1 MPCSLTEKLTTRL
14 DLYNAFLA
22 PGSPCEL
29 NIDHNLRNALVTR
42 MTRFELPD
50 TALLTTVKEV
60 IALYNQAQSSVF
72 KLMASVSR
80 LHTVHVCILPGV
92 PTH

>member
-1 MPCSLTEKLTTRL
+1 
-14 DLYNAFLA
+14 
-22 PGSPCEL
+22 
-29 NIDHNLRNALVTR
+29 

-72 KLMASVSR
+72 KLMASVS
-80 LHTVHVCILPGV
+80 LWSYCPHDLPGRAVVNSRQDSV
-92 PTH
+92 PKFLREPRYQRALAELTQD